1 MGILRRVHLKT
12 DSEIELIKKSSLLVG
27 KTLGEVAKLMKP
39 GVPLYYIDRV
49 AEEFIR
55 DNHGIPSCKGYCPA
69 RGYVPYPATL
79 CLSVN
84 DVIVH
89 GIPND
94 YVLRE
99 GDIVTADCVASVDG
113 WHGDYAYTFAIGDV
127 SEEKRLLMERTKA
140 SLYEALKFAV
150 TGKRIGDISHAVEC
164 SVKPYNYGIIREL
177 CGHGI
182 GRSMHEAPDVPNY
195 GPAGQGETIRPG
207 MVFCVEPM
215 IAAGTHKIREDKDGW
230 TIRTADGKPAA
241 HYEHQV
247 VINSKGQTEV
257 ISTYKYIEEALGINT
272 ND

>member
-1 MGILRRVHLKT
+1 MSILRRVHLKT

-55 DNHGIPSCKGYCPA
+55 DNHGIPSCKGYCPG

-89 GIPND
+89 GIPNG
-94 YVLRE
+94 YVLKD

-113 WHGDYAYTFAIGDV
+113 WHGDFAYTFAIGEV
-127 SEEKRLLMERTKA
+127 SEEKQLLMERTKA

-150 TGKRIGDISHAVEC
+150 AGKHIGDISHTVE
-164 SVKPYNYGIIREL
+164 SYVKPYRYGVIREL

-182 GRSMHEAPDVPNY
+182 GRSMHESPDVPNY
-195 GPAGQGETIRPG
+195 GPAGQGELIRPG
-207 MVFCVEPM
+207 MVFCIEPM
-215 IAAGTHKIREDKDGW
+215 IAAGTHRIKEDNDGW
-230 TIRTADGKPAA
+230 TIRTADGRPAA

-247 VINSKGQTEV
+247 AINSKGQTEV
-257 ISTYKYIEEALGINT
+257 ISTYKYIEEALGIRN
-272 ND
+272 